1 MKSKTT
7 IPTTGDARGKKR
19 KAKADKENRTK
30 RSQHVAMLKR
40 FKPFGMDFHPEPIT
54 ASEAIIGVFK
64 SDSGDGRVVTGT
76 LTRANTLWFRC
87 RDYTSH
93 LSIRMPP
100 PGVLNTKSDELWDAT
115 YDDLSKLVKLRDD
128 VDLSSHLKLVDY
140 IIDQT
145 DKKDHPFKSGSD
157 AQKYEHLGCALSL
170 METLKVDS
178 DLTGTDD
185 LTTAQLAMIAQS
197 IAKLNDQYWRM
208 LPQSSS
214 TQLKIGEEVAEYITA
229 SWKWS
234 LAVLETLI
242 KSRNGAELPVKENW
256 LNLDDGKLKLLG
268 LKKDEYG
275 VLNEIDGFGKHM
287 TMAELRDKT
296 NAH

>member
-1 MKSKTT
+1 MKSMTT
-7 IPTTGDARGKKR
+7 ISTAGDARGKKR
-19 KAKADKENRTK
+19 KAKAEKKDRTK

-40 FKPFGMDFHPEPIT
+40 FKPFGMDFNPEPIT

-115 YDDLSKLVKLRDD
+115 YDDLSKIVKLRDD

-157 AQKYEHLGCALSL
+157 AQKFEHLGCALSL
-170 METLKVDS
+170 MEVIKVDS

-185 LTTAQLAMIAQS
+185 LTTAQLGKIAQS
-197 IAKLNDQYWRM
+197 IARLSSEYWRM
-208 LPQSSS
+208 PPRSRSS
-214 TQLKIGEEVAEYITA
+214 QLKIGEEVTEYITA

-234 LAVLETLI
+234 VAVLETLI
-242 KSRNGAELPVKENW
+242 KSRNGAEFPVRGNW
-256 LNLDDGKLKLLG
+256 LNLDDEKLKLLG
-268 LKKDEYG
+268 LKIEECG
-275 VLNEIDGFGKHM
+275 TLNEIDGVGKHM
-287 TMAELRDKT
+287 TMAELRDET